1 MIAVAAL
8 IAARPVLKPRRVVIG
23 LFQAGDNLGRR
34 KLAEDREWR
43 MASERHSEAGFR
55 LLTKP
60 FCGCRERTLDHLA
73 LDAAQERALPT
84 ARQQTTLRHRFGID
98 MKRDQATIAKE
109 RGAKM
114 YASSLMFH
122 TLPGKTGELE
132 NELQSLL
139 QLVQNVGG
147 QNARILHT
155 HFASPEAPNVVF
167 VQDAPDL
174 ETLEKQIHQ
183 VTEDAA
189 FQQWT
194 KKVSPLLRQSPNREI
209 YLVVADGAAQ
219 WTK

>member
-1 MIAVAAL
+1 
-8 IAARPVLKPRRVVIG
+8 
-23 LFQAGDNLGRR
+23 
-34 KLAEDREWR
+34 
-43 MASERHSEAGFR
+43 
-55 LLTKP
+55 
-60 FCGCRERTLDHLA
+60 
-73 LDAAQERALPT
+73 
-84 ARQQTTLRHRFGID
+84 
-98 MKRDQATIAKE
+98 
-109 RGAKM
+109 
-114 YASSLMFH
+114 MFH

-132 NELQSLL
+132 TELQSLL
-139 QLVQNVGG
+139 QLVQSAGG

-174 ETLEKQIHQ
+174 ATLEKQIHR

-219 WTK
+219 RTK